1 MTPDELATRAAA
13 WAKLPGGVDDAMRAC
28 AAAVHALVAALPI
41 TQGHPTWREDTAL
54 GAVMLT
60 ARLHRRR
67 NSPAGIESLTEM
79 GATYVS
85 RYDSDIA
92 RLLRIDAFVGPVA
105 I

>member
-1 MTPDELATRAAA
+1 MNADELAGRAGR
-13 WAKLPGGVDDAMRAC
+13 WAKLPEPYDATLTEC
-28 AAAVHALVAALPI
+28 AAAVCALVNALPVGSAPWSAEVI
-41 TQGHPTWREDTAL
+41 L
-54 GAVMLT
+54 GATMLT

-67 NSPAGIESLTEM
+67 NSPAGIESMSEM

-92 RLLRIDAFVGPVA
+92 RLLKIEAYALPVV

>member
-1 MTPDELATRAAA
+1 MTPEDLADQATT
-13 WAKLPGGVDDAMRAC
+13 WAKLPLPVDTTMIDC
-28 AAAVHALVAALPI
+28 AAAVLALVRSLPAGKAD
-41 TQGHPTWREDTAL
+41 QWSDDTRL

-67 NSPAGIESLTEM
+67 NSTAGIESMTEM

-92 RLLRIDAFVGPVA
+92 RLLRIDTFMEPVA
-105 I
+105 L

>member
-1 MTPDELATRAAA
+1 MDANTLAARAAA

-28 AAAVHALVAALPI
+28 AAAVRALVVALPV
-41 TQGHPTWREDTAL
+41 TQGRPTWREDTAL

-79 GATYVS
+79 GVTYVS

-92 RLLRIDAFVGPVA
+92 RLLRIDAFAGPVA

>member
-1 MTPDELATRAAA
+1 MTPDELAAQATA
-13 WAKLPGGVDDAMRAC
+13 WAKLPGGVDNAMRAC
-28 AAAVHALVAALPI
+28 AAAVRALVAALPV
-41 TQGHPTWREDTAL
+41 TQGRPTWREDTAL

-67 NSPAGIESLTEM
+67 NSPAGVEALTEM

-92 RLLRIDAFVGPVA
+92 RLLRIDAFAGPVA